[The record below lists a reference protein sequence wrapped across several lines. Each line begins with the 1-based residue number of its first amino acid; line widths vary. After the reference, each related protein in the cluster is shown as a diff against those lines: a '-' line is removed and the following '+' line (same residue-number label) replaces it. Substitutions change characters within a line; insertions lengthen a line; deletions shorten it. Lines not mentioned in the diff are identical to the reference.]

1 MNKDTKV
8 GPLWI
13 KEHHVMTY
21 TFHCRAIYHIFHCF
35 IQLHREL
42 SNSIPFTVDLSIWNS
57 LIDWA
62 EAHYDLKYLNSL
74 ALLIRYCLHLDSE
87 ALV

>member
-1 MNKDTKV
+1 MFNR
-8 GPLWI
+8 
-13 KEHHVMTY
+13 
-21 TFHCRAIYHIFHCF
+21 FHCSLIYYIFHYF
-35 IQLHREL
+35 IYLYRQLR
-42 SNSIPFTVDLSIWNS
+42 NSTPFTEYLSIRNS

-74 ALLIRYCLHLDSE
+74 ALLIKYCLHLDSD

>member
-1 MNKDTKV
+1 M
-8 GPLWI
+8 
-13 KEHHVMTY
+13 
-21 TFHCRAIYHIFHCF
+21 YHIFHCF

-42 SNSIPFTVDLSIWNS
+42 SNSTLFTEYLSIWNR

-74 ALLIRYCLHLDSE
+74 ALLIRYCLHLDSK